1 MKKIPATFAMLACM
15 GALQA
20 APVCNAPKEKWLPE
34 ADIKMA
40 MLKQGFL
47 IRAFTVRNGCYAIA
61 GLDKLGNRFE
71 IYLDPATGET
81 IDE

>member
-1 MKKIPATFAMLACM
+1 MLAYM
-15 GALQA
+15 GALHA

-34 ADIKMA
+34 ATIKMA
-40 MLKQGFL
+40 MFKQGFL

-61 GLDKLGNRFE
+61 GLDKSGNRFD

-81 IDE
+81 VED